1 MDVSYW
7 FSQYSEYFAGTMF
20 WAALGI
26 ISGLVVLG
34 AAIRLASRFIK
45 DPSSRKACRR
55 LSTMSITVGLL
66 SAVSFFFTQTSTPV
80 LGSRFWFLLW
90 VLVAVVWLAF
100 IVRYMLKVAPQE
112 RAERAKLQAYQKYLP
127 GSGR

>member
-1 MDVSYW
+1 
-7 FSQYSEYFAGTMF
+7 MF
-20 WAALGI
+20 WGAVGTIL
-26 ISGLVVLG
+26 GLVILG
-34 AAIRLASRFIK
+34 AAMRIIARFVK

-55 LSTMSITVGLL
+55 LSTMSIAVGLL

-90 VLVAVVWLAF
+90 ALVALVWLGF
-100 IVRYMLKVAPQE
+100 IMRYLVKTAPQE